1 MPPGVEICA
10 ELRRGEA
17 NATIALVK
25 PASTRRLEWDRE
37 SVFVHRSNRTVSIV
51 SPPRFAAQPR
61 RASHPV
67 NAGDDTS
74 VPGHVVL
81 LALGGTSGAIFIPLV
96 SVYVR
101 LEGPVILPSLSAA
114 ASARADIVDA
124 RWLDRGEGRRDDSTR
139 LAHLASSRDACQ
151 TVGWTFPVRHDPDGI
166 GDRNGSGLL
175 LPLRPIPGT
184 SEWPVASD
192 NAAVSA
198 AGAPLCHRP
207 QPRHRIDGL
216 RVVSVQPGTHPAGAG
231 AQQGRQ
237 ESGANR
243 CRASLRTE
251 PARSQRRRHRW
262 WNWSRDPAAGFEAP
276 RRLDHCYR
284 HSGRR
289 WRQHGQDPFRL
300 RHP

>member
-1 MPPGVEICA
+1 MELGMQMPPHCGQQVVPSMQRIAAQWFSSIGTQIPEQSAPPVMGSQLSPGSSTHSNPSGHGKPASPPHMPPGIEICA
-10 ELRRGEA
+10 ELRRDEA

-81 LALGGTSGAIFIPLV
+81 LALGGTSGAILIPPV

-184 SEWPVASD
+184 SEWPAAGD
-192 NAAVSA
+192 NAAVSV
-198 AGAPLCHRP
+198 AGAPLCYRP
-207 QPRHRIDGL
+207 Q
-216 RVVSVQPGTHPAGAG
+216 
-231 AQQGRQ
+231 
-237 ESGANR
+237 
-243 CRASLRTE
+243 C
-251 PARSQRRRHRW
+251 
-262 WNWSRDPAAGFEAP
+262 
-276 RRLDHCYR
+276 
-284 HSGRR
+284 
-289 WRQHGQDPFRL
+289 
-300 RHP
+300 